1 MVSVFEG
8 QLSRTWNYQ
17 LNASARMHVITLYH
31 DTITGVRSAMLDY
44 EEIPN
49 SLGNSSL
56 LMESKGHRLFFV
68 VEDQGGYIEI
78 MRSGFT
84 GFTYK
89 CAVNNVYI
97 NEITQVVAK
106 EGSSFMY
113 LFIHSFIRSYIS

>member
-17 LNASARMHVITLYH
+17 LNSSARMHVITLYH

-113 LFIHSFIRSYIS
+113 LFIHLFIHSSIS

>member
-84 GFTYK
+84 GFAYK

-97 NEITQVVAK
+97 NELTQVVAK

-113 LFIHSFIRSYIS
+113 LFIHSFIRSSIS

>member
-1 MVSVFEG
+1 
-8 QLSRTWNYQ
+8 
-17 LNASARMHVITLYH
+17 MHVITLYH